1 MSSSRRGEQVN
12 YSRLQPRHSKTG
24 IKMEKSNPSELQEDI
39 VDSPLQTSEPL
50 CKQNKSQSPKQK
62 SVTVESQPLLKKKIW
77 KDRLNSSEQPI
88 QPTELLKILDQA
100 LTSKE
105 KAFKPFWTLQSQE
118 ISQKLWL
125 PTEID
130 CVDSV
135 LSSSKE
141 SYQNTPM
148 GKSWFSINQ
157 KRPQNPNLQPT
168 SFQSLQ
174 FSLPDST
181 ASAIIPSVKK
191 SEKQLK
197 TMKFRLLP
205 TPEEKAYLQIQM
217 EKFRWFYDSSLTV
230 LNLEAIRT
238 GKKLEDNHSF
248 SYPFLRDYIVK
259 KYRYTE
265 EQVDHMV
272 FCDYVYDDENAEMMC
287 PEWMTGIH
295 SRLQRGAIQKLS
307 ENINSALSNKRA
319 GNIGNFNLKMLSK
332 KSPTEFI
339 HFEDKSF
346 PVAIK
351 EIDSRFWFTDK
362 SRKRQSISFKDVFN
376 NTTKKGIEII
386 HDKTTDTYSLH
397 YPVDVDYF
405 PTTDRRGDNQARYEV
420 AEENRFISLDP
431 GVRKFMVGY
440 DPKGKCVIFGEGAN
454 KELSSLLYKIDA
466 SEDSQMRNRLFRR
479 IHNLVEELHWK
490 TITYLITNYDT
501 IILPDFRISGMVKGK
516 KLAKITKRLL
526 YMFSFN
532 SFRQKLEWKC
542 RIYNKKLVIVDES
555 YTSKTCG
562 GCGVLNNVGSS
573 EKYTCKKCGFNC
585 DRDVNGSRNIMIK
598 NLTLRLIPDFPVSK

>member
-1 MSSSRRGEQVN
+1 MSDEFLTPRRTSELLKVTT
-12 YSRLQPRHSKTG
+12 KTG
-24 IKMEKSNPSELQEDI
+24 TRKEKSSPLELQVDI
-39 VDSPLQTSEPL
+39 GVLHLQTSEPL
-50 CKQNKSQSPKQK
+50 CKQKKNQSPQLKQK
-62 SVTVESQPLLKKKIW
+62 SVIVESQPLLKKKIW
-77 KDRLNSSEQPI
+77 KDRLSSFDKPI
-88 QPTELLKILDQA
+88 QPIELFKILDQA
-100 LTSKE
+100 LTLKE

-141 SYQNTPM
+141 SSQNTPM
-148 GKSWFSINQ
+148 GKSWFSITQ
-157 KRPQNPNLQPT
+157 KHPQNQNLQAT
-168 SFQSLQ
+168 SFQSSQ
-174 FSLPDST
+174 FSPPDST
-181 ASAIIPSVKK
+181 ASVVIPSGKK

-205 TPEEKAYLQIQM
+205 SLEEKAFLQTQM
-217 EKFRWFYDSSLTV
+217 EKFRWFYNSSLTV

-248 SYPFLRDYIVK
+248 SYPFLRDSIVK
-259 KYRYTE
+259 KYKYTE
-265 EQVDHMV
+265 EVVDNLI
-272 FCDYVYDDENAEMMC
+272 FCDYVYDEENTKMMS

-307 ENINSALSNKRA
+307 ENINSALSNKRS
-319 GNIGNFNLKMLSK
+319 GNIKSFMLSS
-332 KSPTEFI
+332 KSISEFM
-339 HFEDKSF
+339 HFEDKNF
-346 PVAIK
+346 PTIIK
-351 EIDSRFWFTDK
+351 GIDSRFWFTDK
-362 SRKRQSISFKDVFN
+362 SRKRQSISFRDVFN
-376 NTTKKGIEII
+376 DTTKKGLEII
-386 HDKTTDTYSLH
+386 HDKITDTYSLH

-405 PTTDRRGDNQARYEV
+405 PTTDRRGDNQARYVVED
-420 AEENRFISLDP
+420 ENRFISLDP

-440 DPKGKCVIFGEGAN
+440 DPQGKCVIFGEGAN
-454 KELSSLLYKIDA
+454 RELSELLYKIDE
-466 SEDSQMRNRLFRR
+466 SEDSQERSILFRR

-490 TITYLITNYDT
+490 TISFLIAHYDT
-501 IILPDFRISGMVKGK
+501 ILLPDFRISGMVRGK

-532 SFRQKLEWKC
+532 SFRRKLEWKC
-542 RIYNKKLVIVDES
+542 RIHNKKLCIVDES

-573 EKYTCKKCGFNC
+573 EKYTCKKCGFDC